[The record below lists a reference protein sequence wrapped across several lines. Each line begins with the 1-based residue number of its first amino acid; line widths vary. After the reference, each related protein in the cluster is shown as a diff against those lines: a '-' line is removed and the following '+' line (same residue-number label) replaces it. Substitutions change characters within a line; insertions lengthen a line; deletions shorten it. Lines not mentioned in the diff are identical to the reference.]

1 VGILFAPAVVSV
13 IAPGFEGPRRE
24 LTVFLTRILFPGAA
38 VFVFSAWCLGIL
50 NSHRRFFLS
59 YAAPVAWNLAMIAA
73 LLVYR
78 RSAPA
83 DLAVKI
89 AWASVVGAA
98 LQFLVQLPVV
108 LRVAPSLRFWLGRGN
123 ESVRR
128 VLRNFAPAF
137 IGRGVVQINAFVDQF
152 IASFLP
158 VGAVSL
164 LFYSRTLSMLPI
176 SLFAMSVSA
185 AELPEM
191 SSALGT
197 VEETAAT
204 LRSRLETGL
213 RRIAFFVIPSA
224 VAFLAIG
231 DVIAAALFQA
241 GRFTAKD
248 TLFTWGILA
257 AASLGL
263 LATSLARLYSSVFYA
278 LHDTKSPLRFALVRV
293 VLAGTVGYLMAMHL
307 PRVLGIEAQWGAAA
321 LALASS
327 FAGWVELALLRSRLN
342 ARIGK
347 TGVASGT
354 LVSLLAAALVAAA
367 AGFGIKILTLG
378 MHRLIVAALVLGA
391 FGILYFLLAHA
402 LGIPESSELLNR
414 IRRPRRGRQAQ

>member
-1 VGILFAPAVVSV
+1 
-13 IAPGFEGPRRE
+13 
-24 LTVFLTRILFPGAA
+24 
-38 VFVFSAWCLGIL
+38 
-50 NSHRRFFLS
+50 
-59 YAAPVAWNLAMIAA
+59 
-73 LLVYR
+73 
-78 RSAPA
+78 
-83 DLAVKI
+83 
-89 AWASVVGAA
+89 
-98 LQFLVQLPVV
+98 
-108 LRVAPSLRFWLGRGN
+108 
-123 ESVRR
+123 
-128 VLRNFAPAF
+128 
-137 IGRGVVQINAFVDQF
+137 
-152 IASFLP
+152 
-158 VGAVSL
+158 
-164 LFYSRTLSMLPI
+164 
-176 SLFAMSVSA
+176 MSVSA